1 MALQKTLTLPSGVAG
16 NYSRL
21 VTYRWDRSTRE
32 AVALFALYL
41 DAAAAGSGKQPVT
54 PWIAKLRLT
63 GDKFDLYLSN
73 TALEDHDV
81 IAQLYTAAKAEPV
94 ASDFGDNVF
103 SDATDV

>member
-21 VTYRWDRSTRE
+21 ISYRWDRAAKE

-41 DAAAAGSGKQPVT
+41 DAAAAASGKQPVT

-63 GDKFDLYLSN
+63 GDKFDLYLGN
-73 TALEDHDV
+73 AALEDHDV
-81 IAQLYTAAKAEPV
+81 IAQLYMAAKAEPV
-94 ASDFGDNVF
+94 ASDFGQNVF
-103 SDATDV
+103 ADAIDV

>member
-21 VTYRWDRSTRE
+21 ITYRWDRATRE

-41 DAAAAGSGKQPVT
+41 DAAAASSGKQPLT
-54 PWIAKLRLT
+54 PWIAKLRLN
-63 GDKFDLYLSN
+63 GAKFDQYLSN
-73 TALEDHDV
+73 ATLEDHDV
-81 IAQLYTAAKAEPV
+81 IAQLYAAAKAEPV

-103 SDATDV
+103 ADAIDV